1 MIIDEKLKNNMKDLR
16 LLIEYAEDRNSLTDL
31 QLEKFLRA
39 FEQVRYNL
47 LNEIKIYNKT
57 VDYEYEKIKTID
69 DDYKAEVEN
78 NILKIYVP
86 EVMPSFKNIKTHTY
100 KRILLNISE
109 ITKEYKNLFQ
119 DEVCIFIKVY
129 DKLLGWDI
137 DNKYIKPVADA
148 LIASEVIK
156 DDNITKMFYCVRGEF
171 SEVPH
176 TEIFVFDSKKM
187 NDFLENTTTQNCHF

>member
-47 LNEIKIYNKT
+47 LNDIKIYNKS

-69 DDYKAEVEN
+69 DDYKAEIEN

-109 ITKEYKNLFQ
+109 ITKEYKNLFE
-119 DEVCIFIKVY
+119 DEVCIFIKVC

-187 NDFLENTTTQNCHF
+187 NDFLENTTTQKYTF

>member
-47 LNEIKIYNKT
+47 LNDIKIYNKS
-57 VDYEYEKIKTID
+57 VDYEYEKIRTID
-69 DDYKAEVEN
+69 DDYKAEIEN

-100 KRILLNISE
+100 KRILLNIAE
-109 ITKEYKNLFQ
+109 VTKQYKNLFQ
-119 DEVCIFIKVY
+119 DEVCIFIKVC

-176 TEIFVFDSKKM
+176 TEILVFDSKKM
-187 NDFLENTTTQNCHF
+187 NDFLENTTTQKCHF

>member
-47 LNEIKIYNKT
+47 LNEIKIYNKS

-119 DEVCIFIKVY
+119 DEVCIFIKVC

-176 TEIFVFDSKKM
+176 TEIFVFDNKKM
-187 NDFLENTTTQNCHF
+187 NDFLENTTTQKCHF

>member
-47 LNEIKIYNKT
+47 LNDIKIYNKS

-69 DDYKAEVEN
+69 DDYKAEIEN

-86 EVMPSFKNIKTHTY
+86 EVMPSFKNIKTQERKSRNENKKIGTVGY
-100 KRILLNISE
+100 PSMEQASQTWASQIFS
-109 ITKEYKNLFQ
+109 LFYFLPR
-119 DEVCIFIKVY
+119 V
-129 DKLLGWDI
+129 W
-137 DNKYIKPVADA
+137 
-148 LIASEVIK
+148 
-156 DDNITKMFYCVRGEF
+156 KMSFRF
-171 SEVPH
+171 
-176 TEIFVFDSKKM
+176 M
-187 NDFLENTTTQNCHF
+187 

>member
-47 LNEIKIYNKT
+47 LNDIKIYNKS
-57 VDYEYEKIKTID
+57 VDYEYEKIRTID
-69 DDYKAEVEN
+69 DDYKAEIEN

-100 KRILLNISE
+100 KRILLNIAE
-109 ITKEYKNLFQ
+109 VTKQYKNLFQ
-119 DEVCIFIKVY
+119 DEVCIFIKVC

-156 DDNITKMFYCVRGEF
+156 DDNITKMFYCARGEF

-187 NDFLENTTTQNCHF
+187 NDFLENTTTQKCHF

>member
-47 LNEIKIYNKT
+47 LNDIKIYNKS
-57 VDYEYEKIKTID
+57 VDYEYEKIRTID
-69 DDYKAEVEN
+69 DDYKAEIEN

-100 KRILLNISE
+100 KRILLNIAE
-109 ITKEYKNLFQ
+109 VTKQYKNLFQ
-119 DEVCIFIKVY
+119 DEVCIFIKVC

-187 NDFLENTTTQNCHF
+187 NDFLENTTTQKCHF

>member
-47 LNEIKIYNKT
+47 LNDIKIYNKS

-69 DDYKAEVEN
+69 DDYKAEIEN

-100 KRILLNISE
+100 KRILLNIAE
-109 ITKEYKNLFQ
+109 VTKQYKNLFQ
-119 DEVCIFIKVY
+119 DEVCIFIKVC

-156 DDNITKMFYCVRGEF
+156 DDNITKMFYCARGEF

-187 NDFLENTTTQNCHF
+187 NDFLENTTTQKCHF

>member
-47 LNEIKIYNKT
+47 LNEIKIYNKS

-119 DEVCIFIKVY
+119 DEVCIFIKVC

-187 NDFLENTTTQNCHF
+187 NDFLENTTTQKCHF

>member
-1 MIIDEKLKNNMKDLR
+1 LLFFYCFSFLFHKLIIR
-16 LLIEYAEDRNSLTDL
+16 
-31 QLEKFLRA
+31 
-39 FEQVRYNL
+39 
-47 LNEIKIYNKT
+47 
-57 VDYEYEKIKTID
+57 TID
-69 DDYKAEVEN
+69 DDYKAEIEN

-100 KRILLNISE
+100 KRILLNIAE
-109 ITKEYKNLFQ
+109 VTKQYKNLFQ
-119 DEVCIFIKVY
+119 DEVCIFIKVC

-187 NDFLENTTTQNCHF
+187 NDFLENTTTQKCHF

>member
-47 LNEIKIYNKT
+47 LNDIKIYNKS

-69 DDYKAEVEN
+69 DDYKAEIEN

-100 KRILLNISE
+100 KRILLNIAE
-109 ITKEYKNLFQ
+109 VTKQYKNLFQ
-119 DEVCIFIKVY
+119 DEVCIFIKVC

-187 NDFLENTTTQNCHF
+187 NDFLENTTTQKCHF

>member
-69 DDYKAEVEN
+69 DDYKAELEN

-109 ITKEYKNLFQ
+109 VTKQYKNLFQ
-119 DEVCIFIKVY
+119 DEVCIFIKVC

-187 NDFLENTTTQNCHF
+187 NDFLENTTTQKCHF